1 MDEKIIKAKVLA
13 EAATGGLAPKVL
25 PHGVFEAKEK
35 AHEIVDAARAEARTI
50 AEEAARQAEALRET
64 ARREGAEEGLAR
76 WNQAVVE
83 AGEARDRL
91 LRDSERELARLA
103 VRVAEKIIGERLRAE
118 PDTIVSIV
126 AQALKSVRLERSLTI
141 QVNPKHVEE
150 VRARLERLH
159 AVVGASREIQIVANA
174 AVAPGGCVVESEL
187 GSIDAQLE
195 TQLNCLEKA
204 LRRAADR

>member
-13 EAATGGLAPKVL
+13 EAASGGLAQKVL

-35 AHEIVDAARAEARTI
+35 AREIVDAARAEARAVTD
-50 AEEAARQAEALRET
+50 EARQQAGAIRET
-64 ARREGAEEGLAR
+64 ARQEGLEEGLAR

-91 LRDSERELARLA
+91 LRESEHELARLA
-103 VRVAEKIIGERLRAE
+103 VRIAEKIIGDRLRAE
-118 PDTIVSIV
+118 PDLIVSIV

-141 QVNPKHVEE
+141 QVNPQHVHE
-150 VRARLERLH
+150 VRGRLERLH
-159 AVVGASREIQIVANA
+159 AVVGASREIQVVANN
-174 AVAPGGCVVESEL
+174 AVAPGGCVVESEM
-187 GSIDAQLE
+187 GTIDAQLE
-195 TQLNCLEKA
+195 TQLSCLEKA